1 MWRRLLFTLLFSLL
15 LVSFSFAQEF
25 EPAVSSK
32 LTATSLPA
40 NAGRLSPASVPADIS
55 NTLEKLVAAGEGTL
69 RQGDSEVLVW
79 NGKEYEKVGKATTVN
94 RLMDTMKVA
103 GWKYE
108 VTAEENGVTFFAL
121 VKENPKR
128 RGLMGFYAESD
139 DTLVLAWTEVLPN
152 GNQTKNT
159 EKIEKVEAVSTGK
172 DEITG
177 IWRKGGMS
185 MLQDRNTVTGATT
198 PSNGMNLKFV
208 FHPNGRF
215 EFIGYLQSTM
225 YGCTTDLFND
235 KQGKYAIK
243 GTQITLI
250 PSKNYWKNTY
260 SCSPKS
266 NKERNYTLENETYEL
281 KFKTDEYGKSNV
293 CLTNAKGETCYR
305 KEKE

>member
-1 MWRRLLFTLLFSLL
+1 MLRKLLFTFLFILSAI
-15 LVSFSFAQEF
+15 SFSFGQEI
-25 EPAVSSK
+25 EPAFSSK
-32 LTATSLPA
+32 LTSTSLPA
-40 NAGRLSPASVPADIS
+40 NAGRLSPTSVPADIS
-55 NTLEKLVAAGEGTL
+55 QTLEKLVAAGEGTL

-128 RGLMGFYAESD
+128 QGLIGFYAESD
-139 DTLVLAWTEVLPN
+139 ATLVLAWTEVLPN
-152 GNQTKNT
+152 GNRSEN
-159 EKIEKVEAVSTGK
+159 IEKVEAVSAGK
-172 DEITG
+172 NEIAG
-177 IWRKGGMS
+177 IWRKGGIS
-185 MLQDRNTVTGATT
+185 MLQDRNTVTGATAAA
-198 PSNGMNLKFV
+198 NGMNLKFV

-235 KQGKYAIK
+235 KQGKYEIS
-243 GTQITLI
+243 GTKITLI

-266 NKERNYTLENETYEL
+266 NKERNYTLESETYDL
-281 KFKTDEYGKSNV
+281 TFKTDEYGKYNV
-293 CLTNAKGETCYR
+293 CLVNAKGETCYR